1 MALMAKMRNLAPA
14 FIITIGGVFILFMV
28 ISDSRVTEIMG
39 QRSNNV
45 GVVNGKEISYQEFS
59 NFVDRARENQKAQT
73 GQDID
78 EEYMDQ
84 FRDQVWDAL
93 VTQTLIEE
101 QYEKLGIKISDE
113 EVRNTILGSNPPEFL
128 KRNFVDSTGNFN
140 RQMYESALQD
150 PRNKEALIGA
160 EDAVREQLFQQK
172 LESYLSANILIS
184 EAELKRKYMDQ
195 NAKANAEYVL
205 IELKS
210 IPDSSVNVTDE
221 DMKDYYDEH
230 LDEFKVVEQR
240 KLKYVLFSTG
250 TSKDDSTAIK
260 NNLKALVEK
269 ARNDTS
275 SFKTYVDIY
284 SEVPYSID
292 TVQISQLVPETVDQ
306 LADAAPGTILDPI
319 PTFEGYTVYKLLSK
333 IPSSESYVRASHI
346 LIPSG
351 QDEKKAETD
360 AQAVYN
366 QLKGGADFA
375 RLAMEKSSDFGSAK
389 RGGDLGWFGKGQMV
403 PEFEKAAF
411 SGKTGDIQKPVKT
424 NYGYHIIKTTG
435 KINSKFIVEKIV
447 NKIKASGSTLDRAY
461 NSATDFAFIADK
473 NGFENE
479 AKTLNYQVRET
490 VAFTEEA
497 QVVPG
502 INAAKHIVEFAFEN
516 GVGDVSEVFKTQQGY
531 GVAYISEEIK
541 AGVQPFEEAK
551 ASLKSLVIK
560 EKKYAK
566 ALEIAQKIKQSG
578 SLASAKQI
586 YAQALSDTT
595 GMFSPAQTVPG
606 VGRDFA
612 FADKAFESEENK
624 ISEPVKGLRGYYLIK
639 VLEKTPFDAGAF
651 NMQKNALRESL
662 LQQKKG
668 MLFSQ
673 WIAEL
678 KKHAEVEDNR
688 HQFFR

>member
-14 FIITIGGVFILFMV
+14 FIITIGGIFILFMV
-28 ISDSRVTEIMG
+28 ISDSRVTDILG

-45 GVVNGKEISYQEFS
+45 GVVNGKEITYQEFS

-84 FRDQVWDAL
+84 FRDQVWDAI
-93 VTQTLIEE
+93 VTQTLVEE
-101 QYEKLGIKISDE
+101 QYEKLGIKVTDE
-113 EVRNTILGSNPPEFL
+113 ELRNVILNNPPDFL
-128 KRNFVDSTGNFN
+128 KRNFIDSTGKFN
-140 RQMYESALQD
+140 RQMYESALYD
-150 PRNKEALIGA
+150 PRNKDVLIGA
-160 EDAVREQLFQQK
+160 EDAVREQMLQQK

-184 EAELKRKYMDQ
+184 EAEVKRKFMDQ

-205 IELKS
+205 AELKS
-210 IPDSSVNVTDE
+210 IPDNSVTVTDD
-221 DMKDYYDEH
+221 DMKDYYDDH

-250 TSKDDSTAIK
+250 TSKEDSLAIR
-260 NNLKALVEK
+260 NNLKALVDK
-269 ARNDTS
+269 AQKDTA

-284 SEVPYSID
+284 SELPYSKD
-292 TVQISQLVPETVDQ
+292 TVQISQLVPEAVDQ
-306 LADAAPGTILDPI
+306 LVNAAPGTILDPI
-319 PTFEGYTVYKLLSK
+319 PTYEGYTIYKLLSR
-333 IPSSESYVRASHI
+333 IPSTETYVRASHI
-346 LIPSG
+346 LIPTG
-351 QDEKKAETD
+351 QDEKGAEAE

-375 RLAMEKSSDFGSAK
+375 KTAMQKSSDFGSAR

-411 SGKTGDIQKPVKT
+411 AGKIGDIQKPVKT
-424 NYGYHIIKTTG
+424 SYGYHIVKTTG
-435 KINSKFIVEKIV
+435 KLNSKFVVEKIV
-447 NKIKASGSTLDRAY
+447 NKIKASGSTIDRAY
-461 NSATDFAFIADK
+461 NSASDFAYIAKK
-473 NGFENE
+473 NEFENE
-479 AKTLNYQVRET
+479 AKTLNYQIRET
-490 VAFTEEA
+490 PSFTEEA
-497 QVVPG
+497 QIVPG
-502 INAAKHIVEFAFEN
+502 LSAGKHMVDFAFGN
-516 GVGDVSEVFKTQQGY
+516 SVGEVSDVFKTQQGY
-531 GVAYISEEIK
+531 GVAYVSEETK
-541 AGVQPFEEAK
+541 AGVQKFEDAK
-551 ASLKSLVIK
+551 PVLKTLVIK

-566 ALEIAQKIKQSG
+566 ALEIVKKIKQSG

-586 YAQALSDTT
+586 YAQAVYDTT

-606 VGRDFA
+606 VGRDYA
-612 FADKAFESEENK
+612 FADKAFESEVNK

-639 VLEKTPFDAGAF
+639 VLQKTPFDATAY
-651 NMQKNALRESL
+651 NMQKNAIRESL

-678 KKHAEVEDNR
+678 KKHAKVEDNR
-688 HQFFR
+688 YQFFR